1 MSEVRVAGGRTVV
14 FSAALALSAL
24 LLFCVEPMVAKMVL
38 PRFGGAA
45 STWNTCQVFFQ
56 LALLVGYGWAHGVS
70 RLRPRLQPVAH
81 GALLVAAALALP
93 LGLHGTADGG
103 PFALRLFVVLASSV
117 GLPFVVLSATSPLLS
132 RWFSLTGH
140 EEGRDPYF
148 LYAASNVGS
157 MLALAAYPFVIEPFA
172 GLTLQRTL
180 FTAGYAVFCI
190 LATACAVT
198 VLRAG
203 DHGAG
208 RSALGADDAP
218 IAPARRVRW
227 VVLALVPSAGM
238 LGVTTYVST
247 TVLSI
252 PLFWVLPLAIY
263 LASFVLTFAK
273 RPLGTPATWARLLPL
288 PASIAALTLVL
299 EANAP
304 ASALV
309 ALHLGAFALVCMV
322 CHGLLAEDRPGPRH
336 LTGFFF
342 LTSLGGVAGGVLAG
356 LIAPVIVD
364 RLVEWPLALL
374 GACALRPA
382 AHGDERG
389 LRRRDVPALIATL
402 AGASAVTWLLSRHLV
417 GRAAF
422 SAIVVG
428 LGALLLVNY
437 ASIARP
443 VRFALGL
450 GAITL
455 SGVFYTGSVG
465 TVLLRERNAFGL
477 LRVAIDPTGRWMQF
491 VHGDTVHGR
500 QLTDPARR
508 REASGYYHSTGPAG
522 DVLGA
527 AGPARRRV
535 GVVGLGI
542 GDLAAYARPGETWT
556 FYEIDPAIARVAQD
570 TRYFTFLA
578 DAFPDGRGMVIE
590 VGDARIALDHAAAAG
605 FDVLVLDAFS
615 SDSIPAHLLTR
626 EAFALYLE
634 KLAPRGVILAN
645 VSNRFLDL
653 APLVAAVAAES
664 GLVARVRLDEDL
676 DGALVNAGKLPSRW
690 MTMARAA
697 EDLAFLP
704 RTGWREAKPGGRA
717 WTDDRS
723 SLLPL
728 FVGR

>member
-1 MSEVRVAGGRTVV
+1 MGRTVV
-14 FSAALALSAL
+14 FSAALAASAL

-56 LALLVGYGWAHGVS
+56 MALLVGYGWAHGVS
-70 RLRPRLQPVAH
+70 RLRPRLQPLAH
-81 GALLVAAALALP
+81 AALLLGAALVLP
-93 LGLHGTADGG
+93 LGLHGAAGGG
-103 PFALRLFVVLASSV
+103 PFAVRLFVVLAASV
-117 GLPFVVLSATSPLLS
+117 GLPFVTLSATSPLFS

-140 EEGRDPYF
+140 EDARDPYF

-172 GLTLQRTL
+172 GLALQKTL
-180 FTAGYAVFCI
+180 FTGGYALFAL
-190 LATACAVT
+190 LAVACALP

-203 DHGAG
+203 HGTAKTE
-208 RSALGADDAP
+208 LPEDDAP
-218 IAPARRVRW
+218 IASGRRVRW
-227 VVLALVPSAGM
+227 AVLALVPSAGM

-273 RPLGTPATWARLLPL
+273 KPLGSPATWARLLPL
-288 PASIAALTLVL
+288 PASLSVLTLVL

-304 ASALV
+304 AAALV
-309 ALHLGAFALVCMV
+309 ALHLGTFALVCLV
-322 CHGLLAEDRPGPRH
+322 CHGLLAADRPGPRH
-336 LTGFFF
+336 LTGYFF
-342 LTSLGGVAGGVLAG
+342 LTSLGGVAGGILAG
-356 LIAPVIVD
+356 LVAPMLVD
-364 RLVEWPLALL
+364 RLVEWPLALV
-374 GACALRPA
+374 GACLLRPPQ
-382 AHGDERG
+382 DEEDRG
-389 LRRRDVPALIATL
+389 LGPRDLPAVL
-402 AGASAVTWLLSRHLV
+402 AMLAVGSAITWGAGHFFT

-437 ASIARP
+437 GTLVRP
-443 VRFALGL
+443 VRFGLGL
-450 GAITL
+450 GAIIL
-455 SGVFYTGSVG
+455 AGALYTGSVG
-465 TVLLRERNAFGL
+465 NVLLRERNAFGL
-477 LRVAIDPTGRWMQF
+477 LRVAVDPTGRWMQF

-508 REASGYYHSTGPAG
+508 REPSGYYHVAGPAG

-527 AGPARRRV
+527 AGPPRRSV

-542 GDLAAYARPGETWT
+542 GDLAAYAKPGETWT

-570 TRYFTFLA
+570 PRYFTFLA
-578 DAFPDGRGMVIE
+578 DAFPDRRGLVIE
-590 VGDARIALDHAAAAG
+590 VGDARLSLDRAAPGG
-605 FDVLVLDAFS
+605 FDILVLDAFS

-634 KLAPRGVILAN
+634 KLAPSGVIFAN

-653 APLVAAVAAES
+653 APLVAAVATQS
-664 GLVARVRLDEDL
+664 GLVAQVRLDDEVGEEL
-676 DGALVNAGKLPSRW
+676 ASAGKLPSRW
-690 MTMARAA
+690 MTMARSAA
-697 EDLAFLP
+697 DLAFLP
-704 RTGWREAKPGGRA
+704 QTGWREAKPGGRA

-728 FVGR
+728 LVGR